1 MDKPLTRKKRTQ
13 LQRKLM
19 AALEEEVGILS
30 PDLQKILIDDLVTAF
45 ENRIKVFKK
54 FQQKPK
60 ETENLQ
66 IEDVAEIRKSFI

>member
-1 MDKPLTRKKRTQ
+1 MDKPLTRKKRNQ

-66 IEDVAEIRKSFI
+66 IEDIAEIRKSFI

>member
-19 AALEEEVGILS
+19 AALEEEMGILS

-66 IEDVAEIRKSFI
+66 IEDIAEIRKSFI

>member
-1 MDKPLTRKKRTQ
+1 MDKHLTRKKRTQ

-66 IEDVAEIRKSFI
+66 IEDIAEIRKSFI

>member
-1 MDKPLTRKKRTQ
+1 MDKPLNRKKRTQ
-13 LQRKLM
+13 LQSKLM

-66 IEDVAEIRKSFI
+66 IEDIAEIRKSFI

>member
-66 IEDVAEIRKSFI
+66 IEDIAEIRKSFI